1 MKVAFV
7 TNFATHYRLPVFR
20 TLGELL
26 DVDYFFTGAGFK
38 RYWSPLHTIETE
50 GLHVVPT
57 RSSAG
62 LAWALGKGD
71 YDCHVIDLAGRMKL
85 IAALAP
91 AAFLQRPT
99 VLWVGIWEHP
109 RTLFHRMTRPLLA
122 FLYRKADALVV
133 YGPHVAAHVA
143 AESGRT
149 SRVFVVQ
156 QAVENGRFRS
166 ACEDDR
172 LRARGRM
179 PPTPFVALFVGRFE
193 EEKGLETLLAAVSTA
208 PLDVGLALVGSGSR
222 ERRLRE
228 LADRQG
234 LGSRVAFPGYVEQTD
249 LPAYLH
255 AADAL
260 VLPSVST
267 RSFRE
272 PWGLVVN
279 EAMNAGLAVVT
290 TTAVG
295 AVPGGLVEDG
305 VTGLVVAERDAAGL
319 AEALAALAED
329 DALRTRL
336 GDAGRERVLEW
347 SFDAAAS
354 AFRSAIEAAVEH
366 RSVIRK

>member
-1 MKVAFV
+1 MRVALV

-20 TLGELL
+20 MLGESL

-38 RYWSPLHTIETE
+38 RYWSPLHSIETE
-50 GLHVVPT
+50 GLRVVPT

-71 YDCHVIDLAGRMKL
+71 YDCHVIAVAGRLKL
-85 IAALAP
+85 IAALAA
-91 AAFLQRPT
+91 AAFLRRPT

-122 FLYRKADALVV
+122 ILYRKADALVV

-149 SRVFVVQ
+149 AGVSVVR
-156 QAVENGRFRS
+156 QAVDNERFRTAS
-166 ACEDDR
+166 DDDR
-172 LRARGRM
+172 VRARARM
-179 PPTPFVALFVGRFE
+179 PPTPFVALFVGRLE
-193 EEKGLETLLAAVSTA
+193 QEKGLESLLAAVSTA
-208 PLDVGLALVGSGSR
+208 PPDVGLALVGSGSR

-228 LADRQG
+228 LADRHG
-234 LGSRVAFPGYVEQTD
+234 LGSRVAFLGYVEQAD

-255 AADAL
+255 AGDAL

-272 PWGLVVN
+272 TWGLVVN
-279 EAMNAGLAVVT
+279 EAMNAGLPVVT

-305 VTGLVVAERDAAGL
+305 LTGLVVAERDTAGL
-319 AEALAALAED
+319 AEALIALAAD

-354 AFRSAIEAAVEH
+354 ALRSAIVAAVEH
-366 RSVIRK
+366 RRVTRR